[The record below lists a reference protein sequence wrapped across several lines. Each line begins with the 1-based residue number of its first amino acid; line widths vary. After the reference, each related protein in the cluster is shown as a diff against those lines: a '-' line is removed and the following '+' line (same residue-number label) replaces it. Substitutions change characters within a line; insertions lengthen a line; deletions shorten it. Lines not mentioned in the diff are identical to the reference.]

1 MRFNARGAKDA
12 KDANDLNVFTLAPF
26 APVATFAFVF
36 MKRLTGELAEQF
48 AEGARLEAEIRRN
61 LGRLG
66 YEF

>member
-1 MRFNARGAKDA
+1 MEHLTVG
-12 KDANDLNVFTLAPF
+12 LA
-26 APVATFAFVF
+26 A
-36 MKRLTGELAEQF
+36 QF